1 LHAAPRGEN
10 FSLNGN
16 ASTPSTP
23 TPATAE
29 APPYTATLAAIAD
42 DDTFCED
49 LLAWVRATRRLMP
62 NPVPLE
68 DADVITRLC
77 RLPDARFTQT
87 ILALAQPDG
96 LGLDILFDA
105 RLLERY
111 AAIDRGHRRGSF
123 LPALRRLTGFCERD
137 WLYDIHHAPRKVT
150 VVPWTIY
157 TAAELLAMEFP
168 PLQWVVESILPA
180 GLTLFSGRGKDGK
193 SMLVWNLCLAV
204 ASGGLALGRYGVM
217 QGDVLYLDLEDG
229 GRRAQERLKHVM
241 KGLPEDGPQP
251 ASLDIVPLDAALVG
265 QGLEEQL
272 TGWLDQHPNA
282 RLIAVDIL
290 EKIRPKRQ
298 RGGSVYEDD
307 YAALTTLQRLA
318 QERNVAIIVVH
329 HSNKSK
335 YEDFRDSS
343 SGSMGLIGVCDS
355 FWGLSRVAG
364 KPDAVLKI
372 TGREVEEQ
380 ELAMQFAEGF
390 WNVTG
395 EAEDLRR
402 SQAAI
407 TILDALRQAGGP
419 QTVKELCATLEV
431 PENVMR
437 VRLCRMQQRGE
448 VTALGEGR
456 YALPTWTPTPTPG
469 GITYMVPSDES
480 PVMPVMPQEEAP
492 APVEETPVPLEEAQD
507 MEESVVEDVPEQAA
521 PAVELAAPEAG
532 ITPLTGLALQ
542 DTQEA
547 LILVH
552 GYENGW
558 ANGVHGPAS
567 PAVNPVCPQCGR
579 HACAPFGGTGRICM
593 QCAYCERPLSR

>member
-1 LHAAPRGEN
+1 MSKNCEIHNTAVSPARH
-10 FSLNGN
+10 
-16 ASTPSTP
+16 
-23 TPATAE
+23 ATAE
-29 APPYTATLAAIAD
+29 APPYTAILAAIAD

-49 LLAWVRATRRLMP
+49 LLEWVRANANCRV
-62 NPVPLE
+62 NPMSLE
-68 DADVITRLC
+68 DADVLARLC
-77 RLPDARFTQT
+77 ALPDTKLTPT
-87 ILALAQPDG
+87 ILALAGTDC
-96 LGLDILFDA
+96 LGLDILFDE

-111 AAIDRGHRRGSF
+111 AAISRGHLRGSF
-123 LPALRRLTGFCERD
+123 LPALRRLPGFCERD
-137 WLYDIHHAPRKVT
+137 WLYDMHHAPRTTT

-168 PLQWVVESILPA
+168 PLQWVVESLLPA

-204 ASGGLALGRYGVM
+204 ASGGLALGRYGVL

-241 KGLPEDGPQP
+241 QGLPADGPRP
-251 ASLDIVPLDAALVG
+251 TSLDIVPMDAALVG
-265 QGLEEQL
+265 QGLEAQL
-272 TGWLDQHPNA
+272 TGWLDAHPNA
-282 RLIAVDIL
+282 RLIAIDIL

-318 QERNVAIIVVH
+318 QDRNVAIIVVH

-380 ELAMQFAEGF
+380 ELALLFAEGF

-402 SQAAI
+402 SQAAL
-407 TILDALRQAGGP
+407 TILDALRPAGGL
-419 QTVKELCATLEV
+419 QTVKELCATLGV

-437 VRLCRMQQRGE
+437 VRLCRMQQRGDIQ
-448 VTALGEGR
+448 ALGEGR
-456 YALPTWTPTPTPG
+456 YALPTWTATPTPG
-469 GITYMVPSDES
+469 GITYVVPREDRPVI
-480 PVMPVMPQEEAP
+480 PVMPEEEPP
-492 APVEETPVPLEEAQD
+492 APVEEMPAPVEEMPAPV
-507 MEESVVEDVPEQAA
+507 EEVQGQEK
-521 PAVELAAPEAG
+521 PAVEPAAVETS
-532 ITPLTGLALQ
+532 ITPITDPVHDTVPATNGHTNGLT
-542 DTQEA
+542 
-547 LILVH
+547 
-552 GYENGW
+552 
-558 ANGVHGPAS
+558 NGVHAHTGA
-567 PAVNPVCPQCGR
+567 AVNPVCPQCGR
-579 HACAPFGGTGRICM
+579 NACDRYAETGRVCM
-593 QCAYCERPLSR
+593 RCGYCERPQHS